1 MYTYSVE
8 CGVVDFAGE
17 VECCADVVVCV
28 GLAEVGGFVGLLVV
42 VLKVLLHSSCQ
53 FPHYLHSSNCKPT
66 LENLQCKAKPW
77 FLDFNFK
84 IYFQDSAWKLVKRLI

>member
-8 CGVVDFAGE
+8 CGVVDFVGE

-53 FPHYLHSSNCKPT
+53 FPNYLDSSNCKPMF
-66 LENLQCKAKPW
+66 ENLYCKA
-77 FLDFNFK
+77 
-84 IYFQDSAWKLVKRLI
+84 RLF